1 MARYPLT
8 SGPHVPIWDRTVE
21 SEVTIMTGRWK
32 VAGAAVVW
40 ATLCSVGHAQGI
52 PVFDAQNV
60 AQAIAQVI
68 QLEQQVQQEVQIYQS
83 TVGTRGFG
91 ALLGNPVVAKSLP
104 SNWQSVYTAVQ
115 NGGYAGLT
123 GSAQALRSA
132 SEIYNCGDQ
141 SGIDQQVC
149 QRALN
154 KPFQDKAFGQ
164 QAYQTELQELNQ
176 IQSLMQQIDVTQDPK
191 GVAELQARVQSETT
205 AVGNEMT
212 KLQLFRML
220 AETEDKLVA
229 EQQSELVL
237 SRAGNTTRLQDQ
249 MVPALFGN

>member
-1 MARYPLT
+1 
-8 SGPHVPIWDRTVE
+8 
-21 SEVTIMTGRWK
+21 MTGRFK
-32 VAGAAVVW
+32 TTGTAIVW
-40 ATLCSVGHAQGI
+40 AALSSVGYAQGI

-91 ALLGNPVVAKSLP
+91 ALLGNPVVANSLP

-132 SEIYNCGDQ
+132 SEIYNCADQ

-154 KPFQDKAFGQ
+154 KPFQDKAFGL

-191 GVAELQARVQSETT
+191 GVAELQARIQSESAT
-205 AVGNEMT
+205 VGNEMT

-249 MVPALFGN
+249 MVPASFGN

>member
-1 MARYPLT
+1 
-8 SGPHVPIWDRTVE
+8 
-21 SEVTIMTGRWK
+21 MTGRFK
-32 VAGAAVVW
+32 VAGAALVW
-40 ATLCSVGHAQGI
+40 ATLSSVGYAQGI

-60 AQAIAQVI
+60 FQAIATVG
-68 QLEQQVQQEVQIYQS
+68 QLEQQVQQEIQIYQS

-91 ALLGNPVVAKSLP
+91 ALLTNPVVANSLP

-123 GSAQALRSA
+123 GSAQALRS
-132 SEIYNCGDQ
+132 SGEIYNCADQ
-141 SGIDQQVC
+141 TGIDQQVC

-154 KPFQDKAFGQ
+154 KPFQDKAFGM

-176 IQSLMQQIDVTQDPK
+176 IQSLMQQIDITQDPK
-191 GVAELQARVQSETT
+191 GVAELQARIQSEST

-220 AETEDKLVA
+220 AETEDRLVS

-249 MVPALFGN
+249 MVPASFGN

>member
-1 MARYPLT
+1 
-8 SGPHVPIWDRTVE
+8 
-21 SEVTIMTGRWK
+21 MTGRLK
-32 VAGAAVVW
+32 VAGAVVVW
-40 ATLCSVGHAQGI
+40 VTLSSVGHTQGI

-60 AQAIAQVI
+60 AQAIATVA
-68 QLEQQVQQEVQIYQS
+68 QLEQQVRQEIQIYQS

-91 ALLGNPVVAKSLP
+91 ALLSNPVVANSLP
-104 SNWQSVYTAVQ
+104 SNWQGVYTAVQ

-132 SEIYNCGDQ
+132 SEIYNCADQ
-141 SGIDQQVC
+141 TGIDQQVC

-154 KPFQDKAFGQ
+154 KPFQDKAFGL

-176 IQSLMQQIDVTQDPK
+176 TQSLMQQIDVTQDPK
-191 GVAELQARVQSETT
+191 GVAELQARIQSETT

-229 EQQSELVL
+229 EQQTELVL

-249 MVPALFGN
+249 MLPASFGN

>member
-1 MARYPLT
+1 
-8 SGPHVPIWDRTVE
+8 
-21 SEVTIMTGRWK
+21 MTGRFK
-32 VAGAAVVW
+32 VAGVAIVW
-40 ATLCSVGHAQGI
+40 ATLSSVGRAQGI

-60 AQAIAQVI
+60 VQSIAAVI
-68 QLEQQVQQEVQIYQS
+68 QLEQQVQQEIQIYQS
-83 TVGTRGFG
+83 TVGARGFG
-91 ALLGNPVVAKSLP
+91 ALLSNPVVAKSLP

-132 SEIYNCGDQ
+132 SEIYNCADQ

-249 MVPALFGN
+249 MVPASFGN

>member
-1 MARYPLT
+1 M
-8 SGPHVPIWDRTVE
+8 SGR
-21 SEVTIMTGRWK
+21 SRWM
-32 VAGAAVVW
+32 GAALMSMVS
-40 ATLCSVGHAQGI
+40 ATYWSGAHAQGI

-60 AQAIAQVI
+60 AQAIATVG
-68 QLEQQVQQEVQIYQS
+68 QLEQQVQQEIQIYQS

-91 ALLGNPVVAKSLP
+91 ALMSNPVVAKSLP

-115 NGGYAGLT
+115 NGGYSGLT

-132 SEIYNCGDQ
+132 SQIYNCEDQ
-141 SGIDQQVC
+141 TGIDQQVC

-176 IQSLMQQIDVTQDPK
+176 IQSLAQQIDVTQDPK
-191 GVAELQARVQSETT
+191 GIAELQARMQAETT
-205 AVGNEMT
+205 TVNNEMT

-220 AETEDKLVA
+220 SDAEDKLVA
-229 EQQSELVL
+229 EQQGELVL
-237 SRAGNTTRLQDQ
+237 SRAGKTSRLQDQ
-249 MVPALFGN
+249 MVPASFGN

>member
-1 MARYPLT
+1 
-8 SGPHVPIWDRTVE
+8 
-21 SEVTIMTGRWK
+21 MTGQFK
-32 VAGAAVVW
+32 VTAAAVVW
-40 ATLCSVGHAQGI
+40 ITLGPAGHAQGI

-60 AQAIAQVI
+60 AQSIATVM
-68 QLEQQVQQEVQIYQS
+68 QLEQQVQQEIQIYQS

-91 ALLGNPVVAKSLP
+91 VLLSNPVVADSLP

-132 SEIYNCGDQ
+132 SEIYNCADQ

-191 GVAELQARVQSETT
+191 GVAELQARIQSETT
-205 AVGNEMT
+205 TVGNEMT
-212 KLQLFRML
+212 KLQLFRVL
-220 AETEDKLVA
+220 SETEDRLVA

-249 MVPALFGN
+249 MVPASFGN

>member
-1 MARYPLT
+1 
-8 SGPHVPIWDRTVE
+8 
-21 SEVTIMTGRWK
+21 MTGRFK
-32 VAGAAVVW
+32 VAGAALVW
-40 ATLCSVGHAQGI
+40 ATLCSGGHAQGI

-60 AQAIAQVI
+60 IQAIATVA
-68 QLEQQVQQEVQIYQS
+68 QLEQQVQQEIQIYQS

-91 ALLGNPVVAKSLP
+91 ALLTKPVVANSLP

-132 SEIYNCGDQ
+132 SEIYNCADQ
-141 SGIDQQVC
+141 TGIDQQLC

-154 KPFQDKAFGQ
+154 KPFQDKAFGL

-176 IQSLMQQIDVTQDPK
+176 TQGLMQQIDVTQDPK
-191 GVAELQARVQSETT
+191 GVAELQARIQSETT

-229 EQQSELVL
+229 EQQTELVL

-249 MVPALFGN
+249 MLPASFGN

>member
-1 MARYPLT
+1 M
-8 SGPHVPIWDRTVE
+8 
-21 SEVTIMTGRWK
+21 MGRFK

-40 ATLCSVGHAQGI
+40 AVLCSVGYAQGI

-60 AQAIAQVI
+60 IQAIATVA
-68 QLEQQVQQEVQIYQS
+68 QLEQQVQQEIQIYQS

-91 ALLGNPVVAKSLP
+91 ALLSNPVVANSLP

-132 SEIYNCGDQ
+132 SEIYNCADQ
-141 SGIDQQVC
+141 TGIDEQVC

-154 KPFQDKAFGQ
+154 KPFQDKAFGI

-191 GVAELQARVQSETT
+191 GVAELQARIQSEST

-220 AETEDKLVA
+220 AESEDRLVA

-249 MVPALFGN
+249 MVPASFGN

>member
-1 MARYPLT
+1 MP
-8 SGPHVPIWDRTVE
+8 
-21 SEVTIMTGRWK
+21 GRFRL
-32 VAGAAVVW
+32 AGAATVW
-40 ATLCSVGHAQGI
+40 ATFCSVGHAQGI

-60 AQAIAQVI
+60 VQSIATVA
-68 QLEQQVQQEVQIYQS
+68 QLEQQVQQEIQIYQS

-91 ALLGNPVVAKSLP
+91 ALLSNPVVANSLP

-132 SEIYNCGDQ
+132 SEIYNCQDQ
-141 SGIDQQVC
+141 TGIDQQVC

-154 KPFQDKAFGQ
+154 KPFQDKAFGM

-176 IQSLMQQIDVTQDPK
+176 IQSLTQQIDVTQDPK
-191 GVAELQARVQSETT
+191 GVAELQARIQSETT

-220 AETEDKLVA
+220 AETEDRLVA

-237 SRAGNTTRLQDQ
+237 SRAGSTTRLQDQ
-249 MVPALFGN
+249 MVPASFGN

>member
-1 MARYPLT
+1 MN
-8 SGPHVPIWDRTVE
+8 
-21 SEVTIMTGRWK
+21 GRSRWM
-32 VAGAAVVW
+32 GAALISMSAAYW
-40 ATLCSVGHAQGI
+40 SGAHAQGI

-60 AQAIAQVI
+60 AQAIATVA
-68 QLEQQVQQEVQIYQS
+68 QLEQQVQQEIQIYQS

-91 ALLGNPVVAKSLP
+91 ALMSNPVVAKSLP
-104 SNWQSVYTAVQ
+104 SNWQSVYTAIQ

-132 SEIYNCGDQ
+132 SQIYNCEDQ
-141 SGIDQQVC
+141 TGIDQQVC

-176 IQSLMQQIDVTQDPK
+176 IQSLAQQIDVTQDPK
-191 GVAELQARVQSETT
+191 GVAELQARIQAETT
-205 AVGNEMT
+205 TVNNEMT

-220 AETEDKLVA
+220 SEAEDKLVA
-229 EQQSELVL
+229 EQQGELVL
-237 SRAGNTTRLQDQ
+237 SRAGKTSRLQDQ
-249 MVPALFGN
+249 MVPASFGN

>member
-1 MARYPLT
+1 MKAR
-8 SGPHVPIWDRTVE
+8 
-21 SEVTIMTGRWK
+21 MK
-32 VAGAAVVW
+32 VAAAALVWAAVSP
-40 ATLCSVGHAQGI
+40 ASYAQGI

-60 AQAIAQVI
+60 AQAIATVM
-68 QLEQQVQQEVQIYQS
+68 QLEQEVQQEIQIYQS

-91 ALLGNPVVAKSLP
+91 ALLTNPVVANSLP

-132 SEIYNCGDQ
+132 SEIYNCEDQ
-141 SGIDQQVC
+141 AGIDQQVC

-191 GVAELQARVQSETT
+191 GIAELQARVQTETT
-205 AVGNEMT
+205 AVGDEMT

-220 AETEDKLVA
+220 ADTEDRLVA

-237 SRAGNTTRLQDQ
+237 SRAGNTVRLQDQ
-249 MVPALFGN
+249 MAPASFGN

>member
-1 MARYPLT
+1 
-8 SGPHVPIWDRTVE
+8 
-21 SEVTIMTGRWK
+21 MTRRLST
-32 VAGAAVVW
+32 AGAACVCVVW
-40 ATLCSVGHAQGI
+40 ATLSSTGHAQGI

-60 AQAIAQVI
+60 AQAIAQVV
-68 QLEQQVQQEVQIYQS
+68 QLEQQVQQEIQIYQS

-91 ALLGNPVVAKSLP
+91 VLLNNPVIANSLP
-104 SNWQSVYTAVQ
+104 SNWQGVYTAVQ
-115 NGGYAGLT
+115 SGGYAGLT

-132 SEIYNCGDQ
+132 SEIYNCEDQ
-141 SGIDQQVC
+141 AGIDQQVC

-191 GVAELQARVQSETT
+191 GVAELQARIQSETT
-205 AVGNEMT
+205 AVSNEMT

-220 AETEDKLVA
+220 AETEDRLVA

-249 MVPALFGN
+249 MVPASFGN

>member
-1 MARYPLT
+1 MN
-8 SGPHVPIWDRTVE
+8 
-21 SEVTIMTGRWK
+21 GRSRWIAA
-32 VAGAAVVW
+32 VLASTTWCAGA
-40 ATLCSVGHAQGI
+40 HAQGI

-60 AQAIAQVI
+60 VQAIATVA
-68 QLEQQVQQEVQIYQS
+68 QLEQQVQQEIQIYQS

-91 ALLGNPVVAKSLP
+91 ALMSNPVVAKSLP

-115 NGGYAGLT
+115 NGGYSGLT

-132 SEIYNCGDQ
+132 SQIYNCEDQ
-141 SGIDQQVC
+141 TGIDQQVC

-176 IQSLMQQIDVTQDPK
+176 IQSLAQQIDATQDPK
-191 GVAELQARVQSETT
+191 GIAELQARIQAESTT
-205 AVGNEMT
+205 VGNEMT

-220 AETEDKLVA
+220 SDAEDKLVA
-229 EQQSELVL
+229 EQQGELVL
-237 SRAGNTTRLQDQ
+237 SRAGKTNRLQDQ
-249 MVPALFGN
+249 MVPAAFGN

>member
-1 MARYPLT
+1 
-8 SGPHVPIWDRTVE
+8 
-21 SEVTIMTGRWK
+21 MTGRFK

-40 ATLCSVGHAQGI
+40 AMLSPVGHAQGI

-60 AQAIAQVI
+60 AQAIATVA
-68 QLEQQVQQEVQIYQS
+68 QLEQQVQQEIQIYQS

-91 ALLGNPVVAKSLP
+91 VLLTNPVVANSLP

-132 SEIYNCGDQ
+132 SEIYNCADQ
-141 SGIDQQVC
+141 TGIDQQVC

-154 KPFQDKAFGQ
+154 KPFQDKAFGM

-191 GVAELQARVQSETT
+191 GVAELQARIQSESTT
-205 AVGNEMT
+205 VGNEMT

-220 AETEDKLVA
+220 AETEDRLVA

-249 MVPALFGN
+249 MIPASFGN

>member
-1 MARYPLT
+1 MD
-8 SGPHVPIWDRTVE
+8 IK
-21 SEVTIMTGRWK
+21 VTTMSSQSKWI
-32 VAGAAVVW
+32 GAALISAAWVVGGNS
-40 ATLCSVGHAQGI
+40 ARAQGI
-52 PVFDAQNV
+52 PVYDAQGV
-60 AQAIAQVI
+60 LQAIATVT
-68 QLEQQVQQEVQIYQS
+68 QLKQDVQQEIQIYQS

-91 ALLGNPVVAKSLP
+91 ALLSNPIVANSLP

-132 SEIYNCGDQ
+132 SQIYNCEDQ

-176 IQSLMQQIDVTQDPK
+176 IQSLAQQIDATQDPK
-191 GVAELQARVQSETT
+191 GVAELQARIQAESTT
-205 AVGNEMT
+205 VGNEMT

-220 AETEDKLVA
+220 SDAEDKLVA

-237 SRAGNTTRLQDQ
+237 SRAGKTSRLQDQ
-249 MVPALFGN
+249 MVPASFAK